1 MLDDWERR
9 HIYDI
14 ELASTLHCG
23 AGRASEIRLAHD
35 AAWQTLQPQFVAQ
48 AAITPAEMQ
57 VFNAFH
63 PARGNLYSCVLPGE
77 VIYKCVEAIS
87 LGQIQPAQLPQIDH
101 LVVDEFQDLNAC
113 DQQFVRQLSEQGA
126 TLFVAGD
133 DDQSIYSFRHA
144 DPSGLVQFGATYPGS
159 ALYPLDDCFRCT
171 PAVLRPAAQMITV
184 NPQRVMKN
192 PVSLY
197 STSNPPVNGLLQVW
211 SYPSQQD
218 EAHGIAE
225 SCQRLIQAGME
236 GQEDQLLILIS
247 DRGLQLDL
255 IAQALGNLGLL
266 YDPPPGAGLLD
277 DEAIRAVHCLI
288 RVIRDISSGVNDYV
302 AHRALLGLLS
312 GVGPTTAKTVAD
324 LCVDHNQN
332 FHGLFYLLAIPH
344 WLGGRAHNAV
354 SRTTDLIQAI
364 QAWTLDDTVG
374 ARRQDFAD
382 QLHSVFHGANQAN
395 AHVATWTALTDS
407 LPDEMTLGEL
417 SEFFSSDTESDRRS
431 ILEVVTQRVGA
442 AMPAPVQQPKRIRLL
457 TMHGAKGLSGK
468 VVFIPTLEQGIMPS
482 SRAIQ
487 AAGLVI
493 EQRRLFYVSVTRAMA
508 ACIISHATRHTGP
521 AAFRLGQ
528 RPVVM
533 LPRSQ
538 FLNEMQIPS
547 INRVNGLTEQ
557 EAAQIF
563 ADVSNL

>member
-1 MLDDWERR
+1 
-9 HIYDI
+9 
-14 ELASTLHCG
+14 
-23 AGRASEIRLAHD
+23 
-35 AAWQTLQPQFVAQ
+35 
-48 AAITPAEMQ
+48 
-57 VFNAFH
+57 
-63 PARGNLYSCVLPGE
+63 
-77 VIYKCVEAIS
+77 
-87 LGQIQPAQLPQIDH
+87 
-101 LVVDEFQDLNAC
+101 
-113 DQQFVRQLSEQGA
+113 
-126 TLFVAGD
+126 
-133 DDQSIYSFRHA
+133 
-144 DPSGLVQFGATYPGS
+144 
-159 ALYPLDDCFRCT
+159 
-171 PAVLRPAAQMITV
+171 
-184 NPQRVMKN
+184 
-192 PVSLY
+192 
-197 STSNPPVNGLLQVW
+197 
-211 SYPSQQD
+211 
-218 EAHGIAE
+218 
-225 SCQRLIQAGME
+225 ME

-332 FHGLFYLLAIPH
+332 FHALFYLPVIPH
-344 WLGGRAHNAV
+344 WLVGRARNAV
-354 SRTTDLIQAI
+354 SRTSDLIQAM

-374 ARRQDFAD
+374 ARRQDFVD

-395 AHVATWTALTDS
+395 AHVATWTALTES

-431 ILEVVTQRVGA
+431 ILEVVTQRLGA
-442 AMPAPVQQPKRIRLL
+442 AMPAQVPQPKRIRIL

-521 AAFRLGQ
+521 TAFRLGQ
-528 RPVVM
+528 RPVVR

-547 INRVNGLTEQ
+547 VNRVNGLTEQ
-557 EAAQIF
+557 EATQIF
-563 ADVSNL
+563 ADVNNL